1 MTTKYVFSGHE
12 SFPCKQ
18 LWLKKGFDYLV
29 HGNDFNAP
37 DAVVRL
43 GVGKNM
49 VSSIRYWMK
58 AFSLTHDDIL
68 TDIAYYLFDDKSG
81 VDPFMEDLGSLWL
94 LHFLLVAK
102 GEATIYKWLFTK
114 MQRERKEFTRMQ
126 VLNCIHRYM
135 IEAGKEKSFNEN
147 TVKKDIGVL
156 LLNYVRPTKAHSFEE
171 YTSLLLDL
179 DLLRSG
185 NDDTSYRFNIE
196 GKQPLPLEIYV
207 YALLNWKRGDQSLP
221 FSALHDLGLIFCMTD
236 LETTTMLRKASK
248 VFHEYMQYSDVAG
261 VRQIQFMKDLPAKA
275 VLDKYYHND

>member
-1 MTTKYVFSGHE
+1 MTAKYVFSGHE

-37 DAVVRL
+37 DAVVKL

-49 VSSIRYWMK
+49 VSSIRFWMK
-58 AFSLTHDDIL
+58 AFSLTQNDL
-68 TDIAYYLFDDKSG
+68 LADIAYYLFDDKSG

-94 LHFLLVAK
+94 LHFLLVSK
-102 GEATIYKWLFTK
+102 GEATIYNWLFLK
-114 MQRERKEFTRMQ
+114 MQKERKEFSRVQ
-126 VLNCIHRYM
+126 ALNTVHRYM

-156 LLNYVRPTKAHSFEE
+156 LQNYVRPVKANSFEE

-179 DLLRSG
+179 DLMRTD
-185 NDDTSYRFNIE
+185 NDGASYKFNID
-196 GKQPLPLEIYV
+196 GKQSLPLEIYV
-207 YALLNWKRGDQSLP
+207 YALLKWKRNDKSLP

-236 LETTTMLRKASK
+236 LETTAMLRKASES
-248 VFHEYMQYSDVAG
+248 FPEYMQFSDVAG
-261 VRQIQFMKDLPAKA
+261 VRQIQFTKDLPVKD

>member
-81 VDPFMEDLGSLWL
+81 VDPFM
-94 LHFLLVAK
+94 
-102 GEATIYKWLFTK
+102 
-114 MQRERKEFTRMQ
+114 
-126 VLNCIHRYM
+126 
-135 IEAGKEKSFNEN
+135 
-147 TVKKDIGVL
+147 
-156 LLNYVRPTKAHSFEE
+156 
-171 YTSLLLDL
+171 
-179 DLLRSG
+179 
-185 NDDTSYRFNIE
+185 
-196 GKQPLPLEIYV
+196 
-207 YALLNWKRGDQSLP
+207 
-221 FSALHDLGLIFCMTD
+221 
-236 LETTTMLRKASK
+236 
-248 VFHEYMQYSDVAG
+248 
-261 VRQIQFMKDLPAKA
+261 
-275 VLDKYYHND
+275 

>member
-1 MTTKYVFSGHE
+1 MTAKYVFSGHE

-37 DAVVRL
+37 DAVVKL

-49 VSSIRYWMK
+49 VSSIRFWMK
-58 AFSLTHDDIL
+58 AFSLTQNDL
-68 TDIAYYLFDDKSG
+68 LADIAYYLFDDKSG

-94 LHFLLVAK
+94 LHFLLVAQ
-102 GEATIYKWLFTK
+102 GEATIYNWLFLK
-114 MQRERKEFTRMQ
+114 MQKERKEFSRVQ
-126 VLNCIHRYM
+126 ALNTVHRYM

-156 LLNYVRPTKAHSFEE
+156 LQNYVRPVKANSFEE

-179 DLLRSG
+179 DLMRTD
-185 NDDTSYRFNIE
+185 NDGASYKFNID
-196 GKQPLPLEIYV
+196 GKQSLPLEIYV
-207 YALLNWKRGDQSLP
+207 YALLKWKRNDKSLP

-236 LETTTMLRKASK
+236 LETTAMLRKASES
-248 VFHEYMQYSDVAG
+248 FPEYMQFSDVAG
-261 VRQIQFMKDLPAKA
+261 VRQIQFTKDLPVKD

>member
-58 AFSLTHDDIL
+58 AFSLTQNDSL

-102 GEATIYKWLFTK
+102 GEATIYNWLFTK
-114 MQRERKEFTRMQ
+114 TQREKKEFTRIQ
-126 VLNCIHRYM
+126 ALNCVHRYM
-135 IEAGKEKSFNEN
+135 IEAGKGKCFNEN

-156 LLNYVRPTKAHSFEE
+156 LQNYVRPVKAHSFEE

-179 DLLRSG
+179 DLVRSA
-185 NDDTSYRFNIE
+185 NEESSYRFNVE

-207 YALLNWKRGDQSLP
+207 YALLKWKRGDQSLS

-236 LETTTMLRKASK
+236 LETTTMLRKASE
-248 VFHEYMQYSDVAG
+248 VFPEYMQYSDVAG
-261 VRQIQFMKDLPAKA
+261 VRQIQFTKDLPAKE

>member
-126 VLNCIHRYM
+126 ALNCIHRYM

-236 LETTTMLRKASK
+236 LETTTMLRKASATNTCNIATWQ
-248 VFHEYMQYSDVAG
+248 V
-261 VRQIQFMKDLPAKA
+261 
-275 VLDKYYHND
+275 